1 MQDRSLCALR
11 HALTVQLWLAL
22 QLGSQSE
29 PDLNAARR
37 RRKRGSK
44 KVKKVKNGALGPRE
58 EIHRSNCACARL
70 VVYKS
75 CLVPAARILMV
86 LDVGVWMRSRPNANV
101 QPTGAL
107 RWRPIDV
114 DWRASGERKAAEY

>member
-1 MQDRSLCALR
+1 MDGLRCAVCVDQRRAGLRARSWVCEAL
-11 HALTVQLWLAL
+11 ALTVQLWIAV

-58 EIHRSNCACARL
+58 EIHRSNCTYAVTC
-70 VVYKS
+70 
-75 CLVPAARILMV
+75 
-86 LDVGVWMRSRPNANV
+86 GVHASFRS
-101 QPTGAL
+101 
-107 RWRPIDV
+107 
-114 DWRASGERKAAEY
+114 SS